1 MRRTIGQLMSR
12 LLGLACILALPVVL
26 GSAGCQSDG
35 QGEAAGFGN
44 GGNVPAAGPTPT
56 FPNPGSPN
64 APGVSQDRVV
74 FGQSAAFSGPAS
86 QLGLGMKLGIQA
98 AFAEANRNGGVHG
111 RQLELTSLDDTYE
124 PELAI
129 ANTTA
134 LIEEGVFALIGA
146 VGTPTSRSATPVA
159 RDAKIPYIAPFT
171 GAAFLRDADALPN
184 VVNMRSS
191 YNQETE
197 EMVARLTEDLGIT
210 KIAVMYQDD
219 SFGRAGLNGA
229 LAALNK
235 RGMEPAAV
243 GLYLRNTTAVKT
255 GLLDLQQGDPE
266 AVILVGAYRPLAAL
280 IAWARHVGE
289 DWEFINISF
298 VGSNALAQEL
308 SELDP
313 SRGAGVFVTQV
324 VPFPHDG
331 SVPIVAAYH
340 HALAEHDPEATPGF
354 VSLEGYL
361 AGRLAIAGL
370 ERCGAEL
377 TRECFMA
384 GFRSSEPVDL
394 DGFGLRYGAGDN
406 QGSDTVFL
414 TMIDENGEYVAID
427 SLDARGRVGR

>member
-1 MRRTIGQLMSR
+1 MRRILGQLKGR
-12 LLGLACILALPVVL
+12 LLGLALVMVIPFALGFV
-26 GSAGCQSDG
+26 GCQ
-35 QGEAAGFGN
+35 
-44 GGNVPAAGPTPT
+44 PAAPGTPVESNGAETPAAASPTPALT
-56 FPNPGSPN
+56 EPPGAGSP
-64 APGVSQDRVV
+64 GVFEDRVV

-86 QLGLGMKLGIQA
+86 QLGLGMKLGIEA

-124 PELAI
+124 PEFAI
-129 ANTTA
+129 ANTTR

-159 RDAKIPYIAPFT
+159 READVPYIAPFT
-171 GAAFLRDADALPN
+171 GAAFLRDANLLPN

-210 KIAVMYQDD
+210 KIAIMYQDD

-243 GLYLRNTTAVKT
+243 GLYPRNTTAVKT
-255 GLLDLQQGDPE
+255 GLLDLQRDDPE

-313 SRGAGVFVTQV
+313 ARGAGVFVTQV
-324 VPFPHDG
+324 VPFPHDA

-340 HALAEHDPEATPGF
+340 QALGEYDPDATPGF

-377 TRECFMA
+377 TRACFMA
-384 GFRSSEPVDL
+384 GFRSTEPFDL
-394 DGFGLRYGAGDN
+394 GGFALRYGAGDN

-427 SLDARGRVGR
+427 SLDARRRAGG

>member
-1 MRRTIGQLMSR
+1 MRRTLGQPKGRR
-12 LLGLACILALPVVL
+12 LSLAVVMVIAIALGI
-26 GSAGCQSDG
+26 AGCQPAAQGTPIESDG
-35 QGEAAGFGN
+35 AEAPPTASAT
-44 GGNVPAAGPTPT
+44 PAAQEPQGD
-56 FPNPGSPN
+56 GSP
-64 APGVSQDRVV
+64 GVYEDRVV

-159 RDAKIPYIAPFT
+159 RDAKVPYIAPFT
-171 GAAFLRDADALPN
+171 GAAFLRDANALPN

-197 EMVARLTEDLGIT
+197 AMVARLTEDLGIT
-210 KIAVMYQDD
+210 RIAIMYQDD
-219 SFGRAGLNGA
+219 SFGRAGLNGT

-243 GLYLRNTTAVKT
+243 GLYPRNTTAVKT
-255 GLLDLQQGDPE
+255 GLLDLQRGDPE

-280 IAWARHVGE
+280 IAWARHIGE

-313 SRGAGVFVTQV
+313 DRGAGVFVTQV

-340 HALAEHDPEATPGF
+340 QALAEYDPGAAPGF

-377 TRECFMA
+377 TRECFLD

-427 SLDARGRVGR
+427 SLATYGRAGR

>member
-1 MRRTIGQLMSR
+1 MRRTLGQPKGRPLSLAVIMVIAIA
-12 LLGLACILALPVVL
+12 LGLA
-26 GSAGCQSDG
+26 GCQPAAPGTPVESDG
-35 QGEAAGFGN
+35 AEAT
-44 GGNVPAAGPTPT
+44 PAASATPAAVVSQGD
-56 FPNPGSPN
+56 GSP
-64 APGVSQDRVV
+64 GVYEDRVV

-98 AFAEANRNGGVHG
+98 AFAEANRNGGVHD

-159 RDAKIPYIAPFT
+159 REAKIPYIAPFT
-171 GAAFLRDADALPN
+171 GAAFLRDANALPN

-210 KIAVMYQDD
+210 RIGIMYQDD
-219 SFGRAGLNGA
+219 SFGRAGLNGT
-229 LAALNK
+229 LAALKK

-243 GLYLRNTTAVKT
+243 GLYPRNTTAVKT
-255 GLLDLQQGDPE
+255 GLLDLQRGDPD

-280 IAWARHVGE
+280 IAWARHLGE

-313 SRGAGVFVTQV
+313 DRGTGVFVTQV

-331 SVPIVAAYH
+331 SVPVVAAYH
-340 HALAEHDPEATPGF
+340 QALAEYDPEAAPGF

-370 ERCGAEL
+370 ERCGPNL
-377 TRECFMA
+377 TRQCFLD
-384 GFRSSEPVDL
+384 GFSSSEPVDL

-427 SLDARGRVGR
+427 SLATHGRAGR

>member
-1 MRRTIGQLMSR
+1 MRRTLGQPKGRQLSLAVVMVIAIA
-12 LLGLACILALPVVL
+12 LGI
-26 GSAGCQSDG
+26 AGCQPAAQGTPIESDG
-35 QGEAAGFGN
+35 AEAPPTASAT
-44 GGNVPAAGPTPT
+44 PAAQEPQGD
-56 FPNPGSPN
+56 GSP
-64 APGVSQDRVV
+64 GVYEDRVV

-159 RDAKIPYIAPFT
+159 RDAKVPYIAPFT
-171 GAAFLRDADALPN
+171 GAAFLRDANALPN

-197 EMVARLTEDLGIT
+197 AMVARLTEDLGIT
-210 KIAVMYQDD
+210 RIAIMYQDD
-219 SFGRAGLNGA
+219 SFGRAGLNGT

-243 GLYLRNTTAVKT
+243 GLYPRNTTAVKT
-255 GLLDLQQGDPE
+255 GLLDLQRGDPE

-280 IAWARHVGE
+280 IAWARHIGE

-313 SRGAGVFVTQV
+313 DRGAGVFVTQV

-340 HALAEHDPEATPGF
+340 QALAEYDPGAAPGF

-377 TRECFMA
+377 TRECFLD

-427 SLDARGRVGR
+427 SLATYGRAGR

>member
-1 MRRTIGQLMSR
+1 MRRTLGQPKGRR
-12 LLGLACILALPVVL
+12 LSLAVVMVIAIALGI
-26 GSAGCQSDG
+26 AGCQPAAQGTPIESDG
-35 QGEAAGFGN
+35 AEAP
-44 GGNVPAAGPTPT
+44 PAASATPAAQELQGD
-56 FPNPGSPN
+56 GSP
-64 APGVSQDRVV
+64 GVYEDRVV

-159 RDAKIPYIAPFT
+159 RDAKVPYIAPFT
-171 GAAFLRDADALPN
+171 GAAFLRDANALPN

-197 EMVARLTEDLGIT
+197 AMVARLTEDLGIT
-210 KIAVMYQDD
+210 RIAIMYQDD
-219 SFGRAGLNGA
+219 SFGRAGLNGT

-243 GLYLRNTTAVKT
+243 GLYPRNTTAVKT
-255 GLLDLQQGDPE
+255 GLLDLQRGDPE

-280 IAWARHVGE
+280 IAWARHIGE

-313 SRGAGVFVTQV
+313 DRGAGVFVTQV

-340 HALAEHDPEATPGF
+340 QALAEYDPGAAPGF

-377 TRECFMA
+377 TRECFLD

-427 SLDARGRVGR
+427 SLATYGRAGR